1 MDYSYFNYP
10 SPIGILKVRF
20 TAVGI
25 LGISF
30 STAEQ
35 NKNCKDEYL
44 REEDLSLYKYIF
56 DELNAYFMGKLRV
69 FQVPLILEGT
79 DFQKRVWKEIMKIP
93 YGEVASYG
101 EIARAI
107 GVPKGARAVGN
118 ANNKNKVPIIIPCH
132 RVVGSNGSLT
142 GYAGG
147 LERKKWLIAHENKYR
162 KD

>member
-1 MDYSYFNYP
+1 M
-10 SPIGILKVRF
+10 
-20 TAVGI
+20 
-25 LGISF
+25 
-30 STAEQ
+30 
-35 NKNCKDEYL
+35 
-44 REEDLSLYKYIF
+44 
-56 DELNAYFMGKLRV
+56 NAYFMGKLRV

-147 LERKKWLIAHENKYR
+147 LERKSG
-162 KD
+162 